1 MFREEMDSLGPA
13 TETSEGEKNPPDER
27 VLVEAEEKAKED
39 KLLSGWEEIG
49 FHRPLASYMWN
60 WVITIF
66 TAMVGLFSS
75 AYIILYLYPYPEQQ
89 GYNSVAGIPFAL
101 FYRIFDV
108 GTAFGIRRFIAE
120 YRIKDHKKM
129 LEYIRFFI
137 WYQMWTGIV
146 QVLIIS
152 IITLNVFRYGN
163 MAYVAWLFLIN
174 CQKQWPGMLGTFKA
188 CIEGIQHYSKAQ
200 ILGFVQGEIF
210 QMLTNVIFILLG
222 RHFGRLNPAYG
233 ELMGATIGMV
243 IGGYVDDFFAMWLS
257 AYFFNKVMKPYGIK
271 FREAWRCDF
280 GKDVV
285 KNCMNF
291 GAQVSIVPI
300 IDTTTTTIMSF
311 MLLDALPQYTTW
323 AALIG
328 YASGIAGI
336 ISGTTLGIT
345 ESLAE
350 SYMNGKKKLAQ
361 FYITNSLKWDG
372 FLKMTFF
379 CIFIA
384 VLPSVIL
391 YINEVPAMVNYR
403 PALIF
408 IPIVFIPKLY
418 GIFLHILTGIF
429 HGTNHVGWYSLID
442 FCEEMQQ
449 VFFYWLWLY
458 VFKLHEIWGVWGIA
472 FILGLN
478 HLFPYIFKM
487 IVGWI
492 TIHKKILKVRI
503 AWMQTFIIPLIAGLP
518 LIPIGLGLS
527 EYAFK
532 PLIPILDGA
541 IGDHTLAVQIAAV
554 VTALGA
560 ILIVPNIYFPLTGVL
575 GGWDDY
581 QLGQFKKAV
590 KLSGPSKFLFK
601 WFFNLI
607 NRGVR
612 LGRKIGLHGRFD
624 IPCDGA
630 IKEINELMEIK
641 RKNIAK
647 TSKKP
652 ISPNAPWLK
661 KVDLD

>member
-1 MFREEMDSLGPA
+1 MGPKEPA
-13 TETSEGEKNPPDER
+13 EAPPDGEEIPQGGQKQ
-27 VLVEAEEKAKED
+27 VEKEKIPNED
-39 KLLSGWEEIG
+39 KLMTGWEEIG
-49 FHRPLASYMWN
+49 FHRPLASYMWD
-60 WVITIF
+60 WVIVML

-75 AYIILYLYPYPEQQ
+75 AYIMLYLYPYPEQK
-89 GYNSVAGIPFAL
+89 GYSGVAGIPFAL

-137 WYQMWTGIV
+137 WYQMWTGII

-152 IITLNVFRYGN
+152 ILTLQVFRFGN
-163 MAYVAWLFLIN
+163 MAYVTWLFLIN

-188 CIEGIQHYSKAQ
+188 CIEGIQHYSKAK
-200 ILGFVQGEIF
+200 ILGFIQGEIF
-210 QMLTNVIFILLG
+210 QMATNVIFILWG
-222 RHFGRLNPAYG
+222 RWWGNQDPAIG

-243 IGGYVDDFFAMWLS
+243 IGSYIDDFFAMMLS

-271 FREAWRCDF
+271 FREAWRFDF
-280 GKDVV
+280 GRDVV
-285 KNCMNF
+285 KNCLNF

-300 IDTTTTTIMSF
+300 IDTTTTTMISF

-323 AALIG
+323 SALIG

-350 SYMNGKKKLAQ
+350 SYMNDKKELAR

-391 YINEVPAMVNYR
+391 YINEVSAMVNYR
-403 PALIF
+403 PALVF

-442 FCEEMQQ
+442 FCEEVQQ
-449 VFFYWLWLY
+449 VFYYWLWLY
-458 VFKLHEIWGVWGIA
+458 VFKLPEIWGVWGIA
-472 FILGLN
+472 FMLGLN

-492 TIHKKILKVRI
+492 TVHKKILKVRI
-503 AWMQTFIIPLIAGLP
+503 AWMQTFIVPLIAGLP
-518 LIPIGLGLS
+518 LIPIGLSLC
-527 EYAFK
+527 EYVFK
-532 PLIPILDGA
+532 PLIPLLGGLF
-541 IGDHTLAVQIAAV
+541 GDHTLSVQIAAV
-554 VTALGA
+554 ITALSA
-560 ILIVPNIYFPLTGVL
+560 ILIVPNIYFPLTSVL

-581 QLGQFKKAV
+581 QLSQFKKAV

-601 WFFNLI
+601 WFYNLI
-607 NRGVR
+607 NRGVK
-612 LGRKIGLHGRFD
+612 LGRKIGLHNRFR
-624 IPCDGA
+624 IPHEDA
-630 IKEINELMEIK
+630 MREIEELMEIK
-641 RKNIAK
+641 RKNLMK
-647 TSKKP
+647 TFDKPVSKD
-652 ISPNAPWLK
+652 APWLK
-661 KVDLD
+661 KVDLE